1 MRDIS
6 PESPEERRKHPHA
19 PAPAAGWC
27 HYLGPGSSAFEVA
40 RRTFVGVYN
49 DGFIHAGNLA
59 YLTLL
64 TLFPFF
70 IVIAAITQL
79 IGQTEENMAAVAALV
94 AALPPSV
101 AALVEATARE
111 VLTARTG
118 PFLWFGALVGLW
130 TVSSFIETIREILRR
145 AYGTDYTRPFWQ
157 NRLIGVAIV
166 FASVA
171 LLMVAFSAQIL
182 LTAGEELIVRFVPA
196 ADRAANW
203 LGSTR
208 FIPVIATFVAI
219 FLMLWT
225 LTPTQYRAWVYP
237 KWPGAAFAT
246 AWWYSALTLLPRAIE
261 ALGGY
266 ALTYGG
272 LAGVMIAL
280 LFFWLVGYG
289 LVIGAH
295 LNAALADSS
304 KIGLKSNIGRD
315 DMLEATWL
323 DT

>member
-19 PAPAAGWC
+19 PPQKTGWR
-27 HYLGPGSSAFEVA
+27 HYIGPGSPAFEVV
-40 RRTFVGVYN
+40 RRSFIGVYN

-70 IVIAAITQL
+70 IVIAAITQV
-79 IGQTEENMAAVAALV
+79 IGKTEENMAAVAALA

-101 AALVEATARE
+101 ATLVEATARE

-145 AYGTDYTRPFWQ
+145 AYGTEYSRPFWQ

-166 FASVA
+166 FISVA
-171 LLMVAFSAQIL
+171 LLMTAFSAQIL
-182 LTAGEELIVRFVPA
+182 LTAGEELLVRFVPA
-196 ADRAANW
+196 ADRAADW

-208 FIPVIATFVAI
+208 FIPVVATFLAT
-219 FLMLWT
+219 FMMLWT
-225 LTPTQYRAWVYP
+225 LTPTQYRTWAYP
-237 KWPGAAFAT
+237 KWPGAVFAT
-246 AWWYSALTLLPRAIE
+246 AWWYGALTLLPRAIE
-261 ALGGY
+261 TLGGY

-295 LNAALADSS
+295 LNAALADAGEN
-304 KIGLKSNIGRD
+304 GLKAPRQRD
-315 DMLEATWL
+315 EMMEATWL

>member
-6 PESPEERRKHPHA
+6 PESPEERRKHPHG
-19 PAPAAGWC
+19 PAQEQGWR
-27 HYLGPGSSAFEVA
+27 HYVGPGSPAFEVA
-40 RRTFVGVYN
+40 RRTLVGVYN
-49 DGFIHAGNLA
+49 EGFVHAGNLA

-70 IVIAAITQL
+70 IVLAAVTQL
-79 IGQTEENMAAVAALV
+79 FGKTEENMAAIAALLATVPPTVAAM
-94 AALPPSV
+94 
-101 AALVEATARE
+101 VEATARE

-118 PFLWFGALVGLW
+118 NLLWFGAVVGLW

-145 AYGTDYTRPFWQ
+145 AYGTEYTRPFWQ
-157 NRLIGVAIV
+157 NRLIGFAMV
-166 FASVA
+166 FGSVA
-171 LLMVAFSAQIL
+171 MLMAAFSAQIL
-182 LTAGEELIVRFVPA
+182 LTAAEELVVRFLPAAGQAADWLGTTRFVPV
-196 ADRAANW
+196 
-203 LGSTR
+203 L
-208 FIPVIATFVAI
+208 ATFVAT

-225 LTPTQYRAWVYP
+225 LTPTRYRGWAYP

-246 AWWYSALTLLPRAIE
+246 GWWYGALTLLPRVLDG
-261 ALGGY
+261 LGGY

-295 LNAALADSS
+295 LNAALADAGE
-304 KIGLKSNIGRD
+304 IGLKGARQRD
-315 DMLEATWL
+315 EMMEAKWL

>member
-19 PAPAAGWC
+19 PPQKTGWR
-27 HYLGPGSSAFEVA
+27 HYIGPGSPAFEVV
-40 RRTFVGVYN
+40 RRSFIGVYN

-70 IVIAAITQL
+70 IVIAAITQV
-79 IGQTEENMAAVAALV
+79 IGKTEENMAAVAALA

-101 AALVEATARE
+101 ATLVEATARE

-145 AYGTDYTRPFWQ
+145 AYGTEYSRPFWQ

-166 FASVA
+166 FISVA
-171 LLMVAFSAQIL
+171 LLMTAFSAQIL
-182 LTAGEELIVRFVPA
+182 LTAGEELLVRFVPA
-196 ADRAANW
+196 ADRAADW

-208 FIPVIATFVAI
+208 FIPVVATFLAT
-219 FLMLWT
+219 FMMLWT
-225 LTPTQYRAWVYP
+225 LTPTQYRAWAYP
-237 KWPGAAFAT
+237 KWPGAVFAT
-246 AWWYSALTLLPRAIE
+246 AWWYGALTLLPRAIE
-261 ALGGY
+261 TLGGY

-295 LNAALADSS
+295 LNAALADAGEN
-304 KIGLKSNIGRD
+304 GLKAPRQRD
-315 DMLEATWL
+315 EMMEATWL

>member
-6 PESPEERRKHPHA
+6 PESPEERRKHPH
-19 PAPAAGWC
+19 PAPLVKGWR
-27 HYLGPGSSAFEVA
+27 HYIGPGSSVFEVA
-40 RRTFVGVYN
+40 RRTFIGVYN

-79 IGQTEENMAAVAALV
+79 IGKTEENMAAVAALA

-171 LLMVAFSAQIL
+171 LLMTAFSAQIL
-182 LTAGEELIVRFVPA
+182 LTAGEEIVVRFVPA
-196 ADRAANW
+196 ANQATNW

-208 FIPVIATFVAI
+208 FIPVGVTFVAI
-219 FLMLWT
+219 FMMLWI
-225 LTPTQYRAWVYP
+225 LTPTRYRTWAYP

-246 AWWYSALTLLPRAIE
+246 AWWYGALTLLPRAIE

-295 LNAALADSS
+295 LNAALADAGET
-304 KIGLKSNIGRD
+304 GLKGTKGRD
-315 DMLEATWL
+315 EMMEATWL

>member
-6 PESPEERRKHPHA
+6 PESPEERRKHPH
-19 PAPAAGWC
+19 PSVQGGGWR
-27 HYLGPGSSAFEVA
+27 HYGGPGSPVFEIA
-40 RRTFVGVYN
+40 RRIFVGVYN

-70 IVIAAITQL
+70 IVIAAISQL
-79 IGQTEENMAAVAALV
+79 IGKTEENMAAITAVLATV
-94 AALPPSV
+94 PPSV
-101 AALVEATARE
+101 AVMVEATARE

-118 PFLWFGALVGLW
+118 SLLWFGALVGLW

-145 AYGTDYTRPFWQ
+145 AYGTEYTRPFWQ

-166 FASVA
+166 FVSVA
-171 LLMVAFSAQIL
+171 LLMAAFSAQIM
-182 LTAGEELIVRFVPA
+182 LTAAEAFVVRFIPA
-196 ADRAANW
+196 ADTAAAW
-203 LGSTR
+203 LASTR
-208 FIPVIATFVAI
+208 FIPVIATFIAT

-225 LTPTQYRAWVYP
+225 LTPTQYRASTYP
-237 KWPGAAFAT
+237 KWPGALFAT
-246 AWWYSALTLLPRAIE
+246 AWWYGALTLLPRALE
-261 ALGGY
+261 QLGGY

-295 LNAALADSS
+295 LNAALADAGKS
-304 KIGLKSNIGRD
+304 GLKSVEQRD
-315 DMLEATWL
+315 DMMEAKWQ

>member
-6 PESPEERRKHPHA
+6 PESPEERRKHPH
-19 PAPAAGWC
+19 PAPLVKGWR
-27 HYLGPGSSAFEVA
+27 HYIGPGSSVFEVA
-40 RRTFVGVYN
+40 RRTFIGVYN

-79 IGQTEENMAAVAALV
+79 IGKTEENMAAVAALA

-171 LLMVAFSAQIL
+171 LLMTAFSAQIL
-182 LTAGEELIVRFVPA
+182 LTAGEEIVVRFVPA
-196 ADRAANW
+196 ANQATNW

-208 FIPVIATFVAI
+208 FIPVGVTFVAI
-219 FLMLWT
+219 FMMLWI
-225 LTPTQYRAWVYP
+225 LTPTRYRTWAYP

-246 AWWYSALTLLPRAIE
+246 AWWYGALTLLPRAIE

-295 LNAALADSS
+295 LNAALADA
-304 KIGLKSNIGRD
+304 GETRLKDTKGRD
-315 DMLEATWL
+315 EMMEATWL

>member
-1 MRDIS
+1 VRDIS

-19 PAPAAGWC
+19 PAPAVGWR
-27 HYLGPGSSAFEVA
+27 HYLGPGSSAFEVL

-79 IGQTEENMAAVAALV
+79 IGKTEENMAAISALLV
-94 AALPPSV
+94 ALPPSV
-101 AALVEATARE
+101 AVLVEATARE

-157 NRLIGVAIV
+157 NRLIGIAIV

-171 LLMVAFSAQIL
+171 LLMTAFSAQIL

-196 ADRAANW
+196 ADRAAHW

-208 FIPVIATFVAI
+208 FIPVIATFIAI

-225 LTPTQYRAWVYP
+225 LTPTQYRAWAYP

-246 AWWYSALTLLPRAIE
+246 AWWYGALTQLPRAIE

-295 LNAALADSS
+295 FNAALADSS

>member
-6 PESPEERRKHPHA
+6 PESPEERRKHPHVV
-19 PAPAAGWC
+19 PQKAGW
-27 HYLGPGSSAFEVA
+27 HRYVGPGSPAYEVV
-40 RRTFVGVYN
+40 RRTFIGVYN
-49 DGFIHAGNLA
+49 EGFIHAGNLA

-70 IVIAAITQL
+70 IVIAAVTQL
-79 IGQTEENMAAVAALV
+79 VGKTEENMAAVAAF
-94 AALPPSV
+94 ASALPPSV

-130 TVSSFIETIREILRR
+130 TVGSFIETIREILRR

-157 NRLIGVAIV
+157 NRLIGIAIV
-166 FASVA
+166 FISVA
-171 LLMVAFSAQIL
+171 LLMTAFSAQIL
-182 LTAGEELIVRFVPA
+182 LTAGEELLVRFVPGA
-196 ADRAANW
+196 ERAANW
-203 LGSTR
+203 LSSTR
-208 FIPVIATFVAI
+208 FIPVTATFFATFMI
-219 FLMLWT
+219 LWT
-225 LTPTQYRAWVYP
+225 LTPTQYRTWAYP
-237 KWPGAAFAT
+237 KWPGAVFAT
-246 AWWYSALTLLPRAIE
+246 VWWYGALVLLPRAIE
-261 ALGGY
+261 SLGGY

-295 LNAALADSS
+295 LNAALADAGE
-304 KIGLKSNIGRD
+304 IGLKGGKKRD
-315 DMLEATWL
+315 DLTEAKWL